1 MSETILEIKNLT
13 VELGKEK
20 IIDNVSFDVREGDI
34 VAIVG
39 PNGAGK
45 TVLLRT
51 LLGFLPYT
59 GRVNWLQSLRKGYV
73 PQRLPLVK
81 DVPLT
86 VAEFFEL
93 KIKNNLPEKIE
104 SILQSVGLDGGLLKK
119 PLNILTPG
127 QYQRA
132 LMAWQLM
139 ADPEVMFFDEPMEG
153 IDSSGQQSIYKF
165 LEKIHKEK
173 NITIFLVSHD
183 LSVVYKLASKV
194 ICLSRSLICSGVP
207 NEALTAE
214 MLTKLYGGEIK
225 FYQHHHHHHHSN
237 HD

>member
-1 MSETILEIKNLT
+1 MSENILEITDLT
-13 VELGKEK
+13 VELEKEK
-20 IIDNVSFDVREGDI
+20 IIDNVSFDVEQGDI

-51 LLGFLPYT
+51 LLGFLPYS
-59 GRVNWLQSLRKGYV
+59 GKINWLKKLRKGYV

-81 DVPLT
+81 DLPLT
-86 VAEFFEL
+86 VAEFFKL
-93 KIKNNLPEKIE
+93 KIKNNLPQNIE
-104 SILQSVGLDGGLLKK
+104 SVLQSVGLRDGFLTK
-119 PLNILTPG
+119 PLSMLTPG

-139 ADPEVMFFDEPMEG
+139 SDPEVMFFDEPMEG
-153 IDSSGQQSIYKF
+153 IDASGQQSIYQF

-173 NITIFLVSHD
+173 NLTIFLVSHD

-194 ICLSRSLICSGVP
+194 ICLSRNLICAGIP
-207 NEALTAE
+207 NEALSAE
-214 MLTKLYGGEIK
+214 MLTKLYGGDTK
-225 FYQHHHHHHHSN
+225 FYQHHHHHH
-237 HD
+237 D